1 MCVTSLVSRQRGQPL
16 ALLVA
21 VQHQDFRLA
30 MLAALC
36 AGRWVERKQGLR
48 LGSRRAQQGRAN
60 QRARWPL
67 EL

>member
-36 AGRWVERKQGLR
+36 SGRWVERKQGLR
-48 LGSRRAQQGRAN
+48 LGRRRA
-60 QRARWPL
+60 
-67 EL
+67 